1 MVTGLCK
8 GDPHGT
14 LLDAVISKTACVV
27 IFCVVLATLI
37 LCEGAGKVTA
47 GRFAVCFDPFVH
59 VVTLLSCQNKSAV
72 QHGAESFGFV

>member
-8 GDPHGT
+8 GDPRGT

-27 IFCVVLATLI
+27 IALIFLPLI

-59 VVTLLSCQNKSAV
+59 VVTLLSRQNKSAV